1 MIKPRRRSFGF
12 WTPARRAELLKLIKR
27 KTTHS
32 QCAAILGSTIAG
44 VENVLRRMRKER
56 GETVPARKGNNN
68 RGVGTARKQAVAMQG
83 RIDRLHQPQPE
94 TLTAWFCGDPLP
106 GRSALDR
113 KRLGIADE
121 AIIESHTGVRTNRIT
136 LAMEP
141 MRCDI

>member
-1 MIKPRRRSFGF
+1 MKTRRRAFGF
-12 WTPARRAELLKLIKR
+12 WTPPRRAELLKLIKQ

-56 GETVPARKGNNN
+56 GEIVPARKGNNN
-68 RGVGTARKQAVAMQG
+68 RGLGTARKQAMAMQA

-106 GRSALDR
+106 VRSALDR
-113 KRLGIADE
+113 KRLGLADE
-121 AIIESHTGVRTNRIT
+121 VIVESQSGVRTNRIT

-141 MRCDI
+141 IRC